1 MSKIKLRSSKLSK
14 QLLAQNALLTK
25 QLEERKRVEEELRES
40 QRLLTA
46 IIETHPNVLYVY
58 DLIEQRSFH
67 YNHQLY
73 TSIGYTPEE
82 VIQMGAAIL
91 QKLMHPDDWVKF
103 PQYIKQFETA
113 TEGKVFEFEYRMQ
126 HKNGEY
132 RWFYSQDTL
141 FSRTE
146 EGKPKQILGSATD
159 ITQRKQMEEA
169 LRLSEERWQLAV
181 SGNHDG
187 IFDWNINTGNIFLSS
202 RLTQMLGYENHE
214 LRHHFEQWRN
224 LLHPDDIE
232 RVTNILQA
240 YLDKKLE
247 QYVVEYRLR
256 CKGGSYKW
264 ILARGQAQWDEE
276 GKAIRMVGSLQDI
289 TERKQADIELHC
301 REQEFRALVE
311 NSPDIIGRFDQQLR
325 HLYVNPAATLA
336 TGITPQKFI
345 GKTHRDLGMP
355 EEIVTFF
362 QEALQSVF
370 NTGKERLIEF
380 SFPTP
385 NGMQYYQSRIVPEFH
400 PDGTIGTVL
409 KVARN
414 ITELKQAEEEL
425 QKNNN
430 ILRSLIDSTPDVVFV
445 KDYLGRYVVANS
457 TVLRWLSKP
466 MEEIIGFDDT
476 ALFEPKI
483 ARQIMEAD
491 QKIITT
497 GESVTYEEMVPEKG
511 IMRTL
516 LSTKCP
522 WRDAEGNIM
531 GVVGISRD
539 ISERKLAEEKLQETT
554 FLYQQILDAI
564 PDFILC
570 KGSQSRIIYANKAF
584 RDYYGMTMEQ
594 LQGIIDSPI
603 VNPDYT
609 QQYVKDDAYVFNTG
623 QTLSIEEPVIRYD
636 GIERLFSTVK
646 TAIRDAHGQ
655 VIQTVGVSR
664 DITESKLAE
673 VALQKSEAKYR
684 AKAEELELAYWELQ
698 NTQAQ
703 LIQAEKMSSLGQ
715 MLAGIAH
722 EINNPTSFIYGNIQP
737 AIDYTKDLLEI
748 VELYRD
754 YYPVPDEELAEQ
766 LEEIEVDFIAED
778 FPKLLLSMKEG
789 AERISQIV
797 MSLRNFSRLDVKECK
812 QVDIHEGIDSTLLIL
827 KHRLKQQTSRPEIQV
842 IQEYGELPKIECY
855 PSQLNQVFMNILS
868 NAIDALDESF
878 LSGNL
883 SSVQNKGQIRISTE
897 VNDSNSVVIR
907 IADNGPGISTEVQE
921 KVFNPFFTTK
931 PVGKGT
937 GLGLAISYQI
947 IVEKHSGKVQC
958 ISKPG
963 QGTEFVILLP
973 IKQKK
978 GNE

>member
-1 MSKIKLRSSKLSK
+1 MSKIKLRSSHLSK
-14 QLLAQNALLTK
+14 QLSEQNALLTK
-25 QLEERKRVEEELRES
+25 ELEERKLVEEELRES

-58 DLIEQRSFH
+58 DLIEKRSFH
-67 YNHQLY
+67 YNRELY

-82 VIQMGAAIL
+82 AIEMGAAMVS
-91 QKLMHPDDWVKF
+91 KLMHPDDFAKF
-103 PQYIKQFETA
+103 PQYLQQFETA
-113 TEGKVFEFEYRMQ
+113 TDGEVLEFEYRMK

-132 RWFYSQDTL
+132 HWFYSQDTV
-141 FSRTE
+141 FCRTE

-159 ITQRKQMEEA
+159 ITQRKQIEEA

-181 SGNHDG
+181 AGNHDG
-187 IFDWNINTGNIFLSS
+187 IYDWNINTGYAFLST

-214 LRHHFEQWRN
+214 IKHQFEEWRN

-232 RVTNILQA
+232 RVIETLQA
-240 YLDKKLE
+240 YLDRKLE
-247 QYVVEYRLR
+247 QYLVEYRLR
-256 CKGGSYKW
+256 CKDGSYKW
-264 ILARGQAQWDEE
+264 ILARGEAQWDDN
-276 GKAIRMVGSLQDI
+276 GKPVRLVGSHQDI
-289 TERKQADIELHC
+289 SERKQADIELHR
-301 REQEFRALVE
+301 REQEVRALVE
-311 NSPDIIGRFDQQLR
+311 NSPDVIGRFDKQLR

-336 TGITPQKFI
+336 TGITPETFI
-345 GKTHRDLGMP
+345 GKTHSDLGIP
-355 EEIVTFF
+355 EDIVTCF

-385 NGMQYYQSRIVPEFH
+385 NGIQYYQSRIVPEFN
-400 PDGTIGTVL
+400 PDGTIETVL

-425 QKNNN
+425 QKSNN

-445 KDYLGRYVVANS
+445 KDHLGRYVVANS
-457 TVLRWLSKP
+457 TVVRWLSKP
-466 MEEIIGFDDT
+466 MEEVIGFDDT

-483 ARQIMEAD
+483 AHQIIEAD

-522 WRDAEGNIM
+522 WRNAEGNIQ

-584 RDYYGMTMEQ
+584 REYYGMTMEQ

-609 QQYVKDDAYVFNTG
+609 QQYVQDDAYVFNTG
-623 QTLSIEEPVIRYD
+623 QTLSIEEPVVRYD

-646 TAIRDAHGQ
+646 TAIRDASGQ

-664 DITESKLAE
+664 DITERKIVE

-684 AKAEELELAYWELQ
+684 AKAEELELAYRELQ

-737 AIDYTKDLLEI
+737 AIDYSQDLLQL

-754 YYPVPDEELAEQ
+754 YYPEPVEEISEQ
-766 LEEIEVDFIAED
+766 LEAKDADFIAED

-789 AERISQIV
+789 AERISKIV
-797 MSLRNFSRLDVKECK
+797 LSLRNFSRVDEKECK

-827 KHRLKQQTSRPEIQV
+827 KHRLKEQPSRPEIQV
-842 IQEYGELPKIECY
+842 IQEYGELPKVECY

-868 NAIDALDESF
+868 NGIDAINESF
-878 LSGNL
+878 VSGKLSL
-883 SSVQNKGQIRISTE
+883 AQDKGQIRICTE
-897 VNDSNSVVIR
+897 VKENNSVMIR
-907 IADNGPGISTEVQE
+907 IADNGPGIKAEVQE
-921 KVFNPFFTTK
+921 KIFNPFFTTK

-947 IVEKHSGKVQC
+947 VVEKHSGRVEC
-958 ISKPG
+958 VSTPG
-963 QGTEFVILLP
+963 QGTEFLILLP
-973 IKQKK
+973 IKQQKCN
-978 GNE
+978 G

>member
-1 MSKIKLRSSKLSK
+1 MSKIKLRSSTLSK
-14 QLLAQNALLTK
+14 ELREKNALLTK
-25 QLEERKRVEEELRES
+25 ELEECKRVEKELRES
-40 QRLLTA
+40 KHLLTA

-73 TSIGYTPEE
+73 ASIGYTSEE
-82 VIQMGAAIL
+82 VIQMGAAML
-91 QKLMHPDDWVKF
+91 EKLMHPDDLAKF
-103 PQYIKQFETA
+103 PQYLQQFETA
-113 TEGKVFEFEYRMQ
+113 TDGEVFELEYRMK

-132 RWFYSQDTL
+132 RWFYSQDTV

-146 EGKPKQILGSATD
+146 EGKPKQILGTATD
-159 ITQRKQMEEA
+159 ITQRKQIEEA

-181 SGNHDG
+181 AGNQHG
-187 IFDWNINTGNIFLSS
+187 IFDWNINTGYTFLSTG
-202 RLTQMLGYENHE
+202 LIQMLGYENYE
-214 LRHHFEQWRN
+214 LRQHVEQWRD

-232 RVTNILQA
+232 RVMDTLKG

-247 QYVVEYRLR
+247 QYVVEFRLC
-256 CKGGSYKW
+256 CKDGSYKW
-264 ILARGQAQWDEE
+264 ILSGGQAQWDED
-276 GKAIRMVGSLQDI
+276 GKPVRMVGSHQDI
-289 TERKQADIELHC
+289 SERKQAEIELHR

-311 NSPDIIGRFDQQLR
+311 NSPDIIGRFDHQLR
-325 HLYVNPAATLA
+325 HLYVNPAAELA
-336 TGITPQKFI
+336 TGITPETFI
-345 GKTHRDLGMP
+345 GKTHKDLGMS

-362 QEALQSVF
+362 QSALQSVF
-370 NTGKERLIEF
+370 DTGKERLIEF

-385 NGMQYYQSRIVPEFH
+385 TGIQYYQSRIVPEFNS
-400 PDGTIGTVL
+400 DGTIGTVL

-425 QKNNN
+425 QKSNN
-430 ILRSLIDSTPDVVFV
+430 ILRSLIDSTPDVVFI
-445 KDYLGRYVVANS
+445 KDEKGRYIVANS
-457 TVLRWLSKP
+457 TVLRWLAKP

-483 ARQIMEAD
+483 ARQIMEVD
-491 QKIITT
+491 QRIRTT
-497 GESVTYEEMVPEKG
+497 GESLAYEETVPEKG

-522 WRDAEGNIM
+522 WRDAEGNII

-554 FLYQQILDAI
+554 FHYQQILDAI
-564 PDFILC
+564 PDFVLC

-584 RDYYGMTMEQ
+584 REYYGMTMEQ

-609 QQYVKDDAYVFNTG
+609 QQYIKDDAYVFNTG
-623 QTLSIEEPVIRYD
+623 KELCIEEPVVRYD

-646 TAIRDAHGQ
+646 TAIRDANGQ
-655 VIQTVGVSR
+655 VIQTVGISR
-664 DITESKLAE
+664 DITEQKLAE

-684 AKAEELELAYWELQ
+684 AKAEELELAYRQLQ

-737 AIDYTKDLLEI
+737 AIEYSQNLLQLI
-748 VELYRD
+748 ELYRD
-754 YYPVPDEELAEQ
+754 YYPEPEAEIAEQ
-766 LEEIEVDFIAED
+766 MDAIEVDFIAED
-778 FPKLLLSMKEG
+778 FPKLLLSMKDG

-797 MSLRNFSRLDVKECK
+797 LSLRNFSRLDIKECK
-812 QVDIHEGIDSTLLIL
+812 KVDIHEGIESTLLIL
-827 KHRLKQQTSRPEIQV
+827 RHRLKQQPSRPEIQV
-842 IQEYGELPKIECY
+842 IQEYGELPKIACY

-868 NAIDALDESF
+868 NAIDAINESF
-878 LSGNL
+878 DSGKL
-883 SSVQNKGQIRISTE
+883 SSEQNKGQIRISTQ
-897 VNDSNSVVIR
+897 VNDSNSVTIR
-907 IADNGPGISTEVQE
+907 LADNGTGMSAVVQE
-921 KVFNPFFTTK
+921 KIFNPFFTTK

-947 IVEKHSGKVQC
+947 VVEKHRGQLQC
-958 ISKPG
+958 ISTPG
-963 QGTEFVILLP
+963 QGTELVIFLP
-973 IKQKK
+973 IEQKR
-978 GNE
+978 